1 MMHPMKSHTKW
12 LLIVLKLAFSAGA
25 LWLLY
30 TRLDKEKMLALFK
43 SADPL
48 WLLAAFVAINAAQIA
63 SALRQGFYLKA
74 EKKDAGLGYNIAL
87 YYVGMLF
94 NHVLPGGV
102 GGDGYKTYRL
112 KRDLGI
118 GVKAGIRMMLVNR
131 ANGLLWLIIIGLG
144 FALCSKTLPGI
155 IPYTAPLIV
164 IAGIIT
170 IVSYSVLSRKLL
182 KEKPAVQLGA
192 SPYSFAVQGL
202 VAVCAACLFA
212 ALSAQHPWTEGGHW
226 ADYLMLFMASCFVA
240 VLPVSVG
247 GVGLRELTFYFG
259 SAWLGLN
266 AEAGVAVALL
276 YFVVNLAAAL
286 QGLIFFFRSPTYRD
300 MPPDA

>member
-1 MMHPMKSHTKW
+1 MKSHMKPLII
-12 LLIVLKLAFSAGA
+12 LLKVVFSAGA
-25 LWLLY
+25 IWLLY
-30 TRLDKEKMLALFK
+30 TKLDKEKMLTLFK

-63 SALRQGFYLKA
+63 SALRQQFYLLA
-74 EKKDAGLGYNIAL
+74 EKKNAGLGYNIAL

-131 ANGLLWLIIIGLG
+131 ANGLLWLILIGLG
-144 FALCSKTLPGI
+144 FGLCSTQLPTL
-155 IPYTAPLIV
+155 IPYSTPLIV
-164 IAGIIT
+164 AAGIIT
-170 IVSYSVLSRKLL
+170 IVSYSVLSRMML
-182 KEKPAVQLGA
+182 KEKLSVQLGA
-192 SPYSFAVQGL
+192 SPYSFVVQGL

-212 ALSAQHPWTEGGHW
+212 ALGDHYPWTQGSHW

-259 SAWLGLN
+259 SQLFLLN
-266 AEAGVAVALL
+266 AEAGVAVALM

-286 QGLIFFFRSPTYRD
+286 LGLIFFFRSPKYRD
-300 MPPDA
+300 APHET